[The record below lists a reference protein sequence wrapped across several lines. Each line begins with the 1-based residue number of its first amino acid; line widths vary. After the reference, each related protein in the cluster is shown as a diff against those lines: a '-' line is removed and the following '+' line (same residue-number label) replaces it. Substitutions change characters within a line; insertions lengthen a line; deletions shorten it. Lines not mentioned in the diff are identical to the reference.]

1 MCIKHFIKGILTNR
15 GDEMYSYTKKK
26 KFPRR
31 KMIVGLSALLVV
43 AVAFLSYEYTLNKE
57 KDTAVFQE
65 NDIPVLTLPAS
76 ETKEKGQKPFQ
87 VEAKVVL
94 DYFDGKDS
102 DVESITEF
110 EGVFRG
116 NQGMDYALDNQAFDV
131 MACFSGK
138 VSDVKDDSVFGKSV
152 TISTDDLDITYQSL
166 GETSLKKGD
175 EVKQGAIIGKAGA
188 NIYNKDLG
196 NHLHIVT
203 TKTGTII
210 DPETIFDKTIE
221 EIK

>member
-1 MCIKHFIKGILTNR
+1 
-15 GDEMYSYTKKK
+15 MYSYTKKK
-26 KFPRR
+26 KFPKR

-65 NDIPVLTLPAS
+65 EDVPVLTLPANTS
-76 ETKEKGQKPFQ
+76 KEKAKKPFQ

-94 DYFDGKDS
+94 DYFDGSEGEVD
-102 DVESITEF
+102 SITEF
-110 EGVFRG
+110 EGVYRG
-116 NQGMDYALDNQAFDV
+116 NQGMDYALDNQEFDV
-131 MACFSGK
+131 TACFSGK
-138 VSDVKDDSVFGKSV
+138 VSEVKDDSVFGKSV
-152 TISTDDLDITYQSL
+152 TITTDDLDITYQSL
-166 GETSLKKGD
+166 KETSLKQGD
-175 EVKQGAIIGKAGA
+175 EVKQGATIGKAGA

-210 DPETIFDKTIE
+210 DPETIYDKTIE